1 MRCDEAQ
8 LVHGLRL
15 PAGEPVTVRPVCP
28 RDAGILQAS
37 VRALSPESR
46 YSRFFSPLREL
57 PPTELDRVIHLDPP
71 NQLGLIAETRTEGVI
86 GEARYALSSDG
97 LDCEFSLSVAD
108 GTHGRI
114 RPGRRAARCAN
125 DPRGERLGAVANRGT
140 VRGDRVRAGE
150 CGVKARKL

>member
-1 MRCDEAQ
+1 MRCDEPQ

-15 PAGEPVTVRPVCP
+15 SAGESGKVRPGC
-28 RDAGILQAS
+28 RGDGGILQAY

-97 LDCEFSLSVAD
+97 LDCEFFLSVCL
-108 GTHGRI
+108 
-114 RPGRRAARCAN
+114 RRR
-125 DPRGERLGAVANRGT
+125 REGGGGAHCWGS
-140 VRGDRVRAGE
+140 
-150 CGVKARKL
+150 